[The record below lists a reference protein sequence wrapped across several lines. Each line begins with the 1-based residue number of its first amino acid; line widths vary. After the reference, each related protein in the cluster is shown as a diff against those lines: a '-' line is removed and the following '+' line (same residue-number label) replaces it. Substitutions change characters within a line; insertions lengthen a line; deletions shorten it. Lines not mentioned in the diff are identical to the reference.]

1 MLPWYFKLYIYAKK
15 KLREK
20 MHENVRYEKIYYAE
34 IEEKRDNS
42 WDSVLVNPGSG
53 STYVSPRSS
62 PDIIKITLHYVK

>member
-1 MLPWYFKLYIYAKK
+1 
-15 KLREK
+15 
-20 MHENVRYEKIYYAE
+20 MHENVQYEKIYYAE
-34 IEEKRDNS
+34 KEEKRDNS